1 MRIPVAFGRLPGIHT
16 PYPAQLFLSRGFA
29 QRKEKPSWAHIVHP
43 DSFDEDHIWF
53 VLSKSIIADNQSGY
67 NKNFEKHVGVLFFRP
82 LYSMWS
88 GEK

>member
-1 MRIPVAFGRLPGIHT
+1 MRIPAAFGRLLGIHN
-16 PYPAQLFLSRGFA
+16 AVSGAAFLFRGFA